1 MIYITNKDGLIGDF
15 LGSVPAMQAL
25 AKDHKLV
32 VEIHPE
38 AEKLVSLIDNPNE
51 IIFTVNPSGGQIDKI
66 IHSAT
71 AFSIATSNDWY
82 MSQAFMYQ
90 LGLPVPSVPPKAKL
104 VYDDVSV
111 PIFDYIISPFARS
124 LPDRQKLSR
133 EVWLELIDSMPD
145 KTFCILGTTKHDDL
159 WFLQRPNTEPWYDFP
174 FSTVCNL
181 LTKAKEGLISVVTG
195 TSHLA
200 FHLGVKNWILNN
212 QDFKWGTNPD
222 GINIRNDIPSLF
234 SETLKEYLV
243 GNK

>member
-15 LGSVPAMQAL
+15 LGSIPAMQAL

-38 AEKLVSLIDNPNE
+38 AEKLVPLIDNPNE
-51 IIFTVNPSGGQIDKI
+51 IIFTVNPSGGQIDKTI
-66 IHSAT
+66 YSAT
-71 AFSIATSNDWY
+71 AFPIATSNDWY

-104 VYDDVSV
+104 KYDDISV

-124 LPDRQKLSR
+124 LPPNQKLYGS
-133 EVWLELIDSMPD
+133 VWQDLTNSMPD
-145 KTFCILGTTKHDDL
+145 KKFCVIGNTRHDDL
-159 WFLQRPNTEPWYDFP
+159 GYLYGPNVSIEYDRP
-174 FSTVCNL
+174 FSYVCNL

-222 GINIRNDIPSLF
+222 GISIREAIPQVTVDL
-234 SETLKEYLV
+234 LKKYLEI
-243 GNK
+243 NK